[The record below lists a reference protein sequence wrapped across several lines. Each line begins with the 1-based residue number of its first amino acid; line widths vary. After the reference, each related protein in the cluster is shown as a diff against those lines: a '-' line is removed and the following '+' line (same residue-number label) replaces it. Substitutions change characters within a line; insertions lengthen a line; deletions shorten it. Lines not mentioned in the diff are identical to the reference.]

1 MVVSPQPVSLT
12 PAPAPAR
19 QRGLRRSLFLA
30 SAIVFGAIVLVEGA
44 ALVGLERLDGLLS
57 EMQRESI
64 ADARRMLELSESTSN
79 LSLAARR
86 FRDIGDREDLSQAEM
101 ALRDELRRF
110 STLAQSLPAL
120 KPAEPAPSGVPAVV
134 PALVQASDRLN
145 AIVTDLAATVA
156 EAIDANAGMR
166 TATQDLALLKS
177 VLLADDGSHPTIAV
191 ALSLAS
197 AAIASSDS
205 AEVESQQAA
214 FLKLLGHDGRPMALT
229 LLVPLFE
236 RRLAVID
243 VENRQRQLI
252 ASADTAARDIARLSR
267 DYSELLTDASGARQA
282 EMARV
287 LRIGKIAAAIIGLA
301 VLAAALVAANAFL
314 RGAIADL
321 TGIAD
326 AMRRL
331 SAGDTAVEAPGTG
344 RRDEIGALAATFG
357 VFKAQVAEREQLQR
371 QLHQAERLEAI
382 GRFTGGIAHDF
393 NNVLTAISANV
404 QLIQETTDA
413 GSPNNQRALRA
424 LEATESGSS
433 MVQQLLTFGRR
444 RSLEPTPTD
453 IDAVI
458 EALADLLHDNFGGPI
473 RLETVKEGER
483 NGPLVALIDAGQFE
497 NALINLL
504 FNARDAISGEGVIR
518 LTAGPTADG
527 RIRIRVEDNGSGM
540 TAEVLD
546 HVFEPFFTTKPA
558 AQGNGLGLATVY
570 GFVHQS
576 GGRIDLTSQP
586 GQGTVVEIEL
596 PRYPPTGGAAPA

>member
-1 MVVSPQPVSLT
+1 MVVSPQPTSLT
-12 PAPAPAR
+12 AVSRPAR
-19 QRGLRRSLFLA
+19 RRGLRRSLFLA
-30 SAIVFGAIVLVEGA
+30 SAAVLGAIVLVEGA
-44 ALVGLERLDGLLS
+44 ALIGLERLDGLLS

-110 STLAQSLPAL
+110 STLTQSLPAL
-120 KPAEPAPSGVPAVV
+120 TTAEPTPSVV

-243 VENRQRQLI
+243 VESRQRRLI
-252 ASADTAARDIARLSR
+252 ASADAAARDIARLSR
-267 DYSELLTDASGARQA
+267 DYSGLLTDASSARQA
-282 EMARV
+282 EIARA
-287 LRIGKIAAAIIGLA
+287 LRIGKIAAVVIGLA
-301 VLAAALVAANAFL
+301 VLATAFVVANAFL

-331 SAGDTAVEAPGTG
+331 AAGDTAAEAPGAG
-344 RRDEIGALAATFG
+344 RRDEIGALAAAFG

-371 QLHQAERLEAI
+371 QLQHAERLEAI

-444 RSLEPTPTD
+444 RSLEPAPTD
-453 IDAVI
+453 VDAVI
-458 EALADLLHDNFGGPI
+458 DALADLLHDNFGGPI

-483 NGPLVALIDAGQFE
+483 AGPLVALIDAGQLE

-518 LTAGPTADG
+518 LAAGPTADG
-527 RIRIRVEDNGSGM
+527 KIRIRVEDNGSGM
-540 TAEVLD
+540 TPEVLD
-546 HVFEPFFTTKPA
+546 HVFEPFFTTKQA

-586 GQGTVVEIEL
+586 GQGTVVDIEL
-596 PRYPPTGGAAPA
+596 PRYPPAGGAALA